1 MRNWVNLKTQNNNG
15 WTALHFACNKEW
27 SEMFIYM
34 AEELKADLSLKNL
47 HGWSV
52 FHKAAFD
59 DNSYI
64 LTYLRDKAGFQM
76 QETDSA
82 GNSPL
87 HFACDQ
93 KTEFTAAWLIGFG
106 ADVNA
111 RNIKGE
117 TPIHLLLSK
126 TEKSMDTKTLRSL
139 IFKGAERNI
148 KDN

>member
-1 MRNWVNLKTQNNNG
+1 
-15 WTALHFACNKEW
+15 
-27 SEMFIYM
+27 M
-34 AEELKADLSLKNL
+34 AEELRADMKLKNL

-64 LTYLRDKAGFQM
+64 LTYLRDKAAFQL

-93 KTEFTAAWLIGFG
+93 KSEFTAAWLIGFG

-111 RNIKGE
+111 KNIKGE
-117 TPIHLLLSK
+117 TPTHLLLSK

-139 IFKGAERNI
+139 IFKGADRNI
-148 KDN
+148 KDNAGQTAIERFLKEKEVDLNSHN